1 MRAGGSWRVGLWVVG
16 LEVCGVAG
24 LLAGSVAVE
33 GCARAITGGVG
44 GLFGGAHACG
54 GIGVL

>member
-1 MRAGGSWRVGLWVVG
+1 MRAGGSRRVGVWVVG

-24 LLAGSVAVE
+24 FLVGAVDVE
-33 GCARAITGGVG
+33 RRARVIAGGVG

-54 GIGVL
+54 GIGGL